1 MNCVFCDIANVD
13 SKDQVLVNYED
24 LSVVVFEPLNP
35 CIAGHRLFVP
45 KVHVKNIT
53 DLTPSGNVMSD
64 IFEAI
69 RRYTESNNVKDYN
82 VIINNGELADQ
93 TVFHLHVH
101 LIPRTEAKSVAMPW
115 SYQWFDYPVTNGLP
129 TQ

>member
-35 CIAGHRLFVP
+35 CITGHRLFVP
-45 KVHVKNIT
+45 TAHVKNIT
-53 DLTPSGNVMSD
+53 DLTPNGSLMSD

-69 RRYTESNNVKDYN
+69 RRYAESNNIKDYN

-101 LIPRTEAKSVAMPW
+101 LIPRNEAKSVTMPW
-115 SYQWFDYPVTNGLP
+115 SYQWHNNTL
-129 TQ
+129 TESI

>member
-1 MNCVFCDIANVD
+1 MNCVFCDIATVD
-13 SKDQVLVNYED
+13 SKNQVLVNYED

-35 CIAGHRLFVP
+35 CITGHRLFVP
-45 KVHVKNIT
+45 TTHVKNIT
-53 DLTPSGNVMSD
+53 DLTPNGSVMND

-69 RRYTESNNVKDYN
+69 RRYTESNNIKDYN

-101 LIPRTEAKSVAMPW
+101 LIPRNEAKSVAMPW
-115 SYQWFDYPVTNGLP
+115 SYQWFIPK
-129 TQ
+129 

>member
-35 CIAGHRLFVP
+35 CIVGHRLFVP
-45 KVHVKNIT
+45 TIHVKNIT

-115 SYQWFDYPVTNGLP
+115 SHQWLNNTL
-129 TQ
+129 TESI